1 MNKKFIKKILSII
14 LVCMLSVNT
23 YAAVSANDGSAF
35 ITKAEFDAL
44 VNTFNEQMDNY
55 ENSLVSKVDGAIANY
70 LAGLS
75 DVTVVS
81 QDNLVDKAN
90 KYAADSVIMW
100 YRELVGKD
108 TNESDIMVQ
117 QGETMIANT
126 YQDNIWRLRV
136 YGQENDPA
144 WWKSGETKGNYYLM
158 TKEKVLKSFYKD
170 TYIKHFFAGS
180 ASNSLAFV
188 NNTVDFPQIRY
199 LQNKTDIS
207 TSQYTITA
215 TNGSYTYSCIIMQ
228 YMSLE
233 KNVEAEYKNNC
244 VWLTLPDK
252 KSWTIYDDEVDK
264 VTSQGTVTGRV
275 YNNPVVGVTTIN
287 CNNPEATKYKPKAQ
301 EINLN
306 TLISKP
312 ISEAYGHTV
321 LAYEGCPILK
331 CSENGTV
338 KFTMK
343 WTTHG
348 GSATST
354 QYVQFG
360 LNKNSPFTNSN
371 TLAIDPNL
379 STNITQNMAQ
389 DGKEINVEI
398 YGCKKDDIIWI
409 KGTPVSADSA
419 SVEISE
425 LIIEL
430 ED

>member
-1 MNKKFIKKILSII
+1 MNKKFIKKVLSFI
-14 LVCMLSVNT
+14 LVCILSVNS
-23 YAAVSANDGSAF
+23 YAAVGANDGSAF
-35 ITKAEFDAL
+35 ITKPEFDAL

-70 LAGLS
+70 LAGIS
-75 DVTVVS
+75 DVTVFS
-81 QDNLVDKAN
+81 QENIVEKAN

-100 YRELVGKD
+100 YKELVGKD

-117 QGETMIANT
+117 QGETVVANT
-126 YQDNIWRLRV
+126 QQGNIWRLRIF
-136 YGQENDPA
+136 GQEAGDNY
-144 WWKSGETKGNYYLM
+144 WKSGDTKGNYYLI
-158 TKEKVLKSFYKD
+158 TKERVLMKYYKD
-170 TYIKHFFAGS
+170 TYIKHYFAGS
-180 ASNSLAFV
+180 ASNSY
-188 NNTVDFPQIRY
+188 NSGGSTVDFPQIHY
-199 LQNKTDIS
+199 LQNRTDIS
-207 TSQYTITA
+207 TSQYDIKA
-215 TNGSYTYSCIIMQ
+215 TNGSNTYTCRVMQ

-233 KNVEAEYKNNC
+233 KTIEETYKNNC

-252 KSWTIYDDEVDK
+252 NYWTIYDDEVDK
-264 VTSQGTVTGRV
+264 VTSQGTVTGSK
-275 YNNPVVGVTTIN
+275 YKGGVAGPSIN
-287 CNNPEATKYKPKAQ
+287 CNDPKSTKYKPKAQ

-312 ISEAYGHTV
+312 ISEAYGQTV

-331 CSENGTV
+331 CSEDGKV

-343 WTTHG
+343 WTTYG
-348 GSATST
+348 GSTSST

-360 LNKNSPFTNSN
+360 LNKTHPFSNTN

-389 DGKEINVEI
+389 NGKEINVEI
-398 YGCKKDDIIWI
+398 SGCKKGDIIWI

-425 LIIEL
+425 LIIET

>member
-1 MNKKFIKKILSII
+1 MNKKFIKKVLSFI
-14 LVCMLSVNT
+14 LVCILSVNS
-23 YAAVSANDGSAF
+23 YAAVGANDGSAF

-55 ENSLVSKVDGAIANY
+55 ENGLVSKIDGAIANY

-75 DVTVVS
+75 DVTVFS
-81 QDNLVDKAN
+81 QDNIVEKAN

-100 YRELVGKD
+100 YKELVGKD

-117 QGETMIANT
+117 QGETMVANT
-126 YQDNIWRLRV
+126 SQGNVWRLRI
-136 YGQENDPA
+136 YGQENGSNY
-144 WWKSGETKGNYYLM
+144 WKSGDTKGNYYLM
-158 TKEKVLKSFYKD
+158 TKERVLMNYYKD

-180 ASNSLAFV
+180 ASNSYANGGSTV
-188 NNTVDFPQIRY
+188 NFSKINY
-199 LQNKTDIS
+199 LQNRTDIS

-215 TNGSYTYSCIIMQ
+215 TNGSNRYDCLVMQ

-233 KNVEAEYKNNC
+233 KTVEETYKNNC

-252 KSWTIYDDEVDK
+252 NSWTIYDDEVDK
-264 VTSQGTVTGRV
+264 VTSQGTVTSSI
-275 YNNPVVGVTTIN
+275 YTSAIAGVTTIN
-287 CNNPEATKYKPKAQ
+287 CDSPAATKYKPKAQ

-312 ISEAYGHTV
+312 ISEAYGQTV

-331 CSENGTV
+331 CSEDGKV

-343 WTTHG
+343 WTTYG
-348 GSATST
+348 GSTSST

-360 LNKNSPFTNSN
+360 LNKTHPFSNTN

-389 DGKEINVEI
+389 NGKEINVEI

-425 LIIEL
+425 LIIEV